1 MSRPRGLTSG
11 AIRGFGAR
19 EVGRAVATTRVLARH
34 GGRIVRR
41 RGEPVGRG
49 QVAAEELRQA
59 FAELGP
65 TYVKLAQ
72 LIASS
77 PGLFPQVLSDEFRSL
92 LDMVP
97 PIPSDQVSRVIA
109 EEFGAAPEEVF
120 ARFDL
125 VPLASAS
132 IAQVHTAQLLDGEEV
147 VVKVQRPAIRS
158 RLEGDL
164 RILMRIARMLERTSA
179 KGRMANPVAVV
190 EDFAATLA
198 EELNFVTEGRAME
211 TFDQNLRAFGKNDD
225 VRVPSVRWA
234 FTTPRV
240 LTMERINGYKIDDL
254 VELQATGWDL
264 AGALKKGVRGWMEA
278 ALEHGFF
285 HGDVH
290 AGNLMLDTGGR
301 VTFLDFGIMGRLDAK
316 TKEIIRHGLPALL
329 VHGDFKEVAKAIY
342 EMGAVLNPSDLDE
355 SARDIAEIVEPI
367 LGKPLSE
374 ISYGQILL
382 DIVRIGT
389 RYEVRLPRELVLVA
403 KQMLYFERYAKLLA
417 PDWNILNDPELI
429 GFLFEGLET
438 HAVGEDL
445 AAASAA
451 FADDLAGTVG
461 LAEP

>member
-1 MSRPRGLTSG
+1 MARPRGLTND
-11 AIRGFGAR
+11 AIRGFGGR
-19 EVGRAVATTRVLARH
+19 EIGRAATTARILTRH
-34 GGRIVRR
+34 AGRIARR
-41 RGEPVGRG
+41 RKALEGRA
-49 QVAAEELRQA
+49 QVAAEELREA

-77 PGLFPQVLSDEFRSL
+77 PGLFPAVLADEFRSL

-97 PIPSDQVSRVIA
+97 PIPYDQVSAVITSDL
-109 EEFGAAPEEVF
+109 GAPPESVF
-120 ARFDL
+120 ARFDSE
-125 VPLASAS
+125 PLASAS

-147 VVKVQRPAIRS
+147 VVKVQRPGIRE

-164 RILMRIARMLERTSA
+164 RILMRIARILERTSA
-179 KGRMANPVAVV
+179 KGRMANPIAVV
-190 EDFAATLA
+190 EDFAATLSD
-198 EELNFVTEGRAME
+198 ELNFVTKARSME
-211 TFDQNLRAFGKNDD
+211 TFERNLRAFGGNDQ
-225 VRVPSVRWA
+225 VRAPSVRWA

-254 VELQATGWDL
+254 AQLGETGWDL
-264 AGALKKGVRGWMEA
+264 AGALRKGVRAWMEA

-290 AGNLMLDTGGR
+290 AGNLMLDSDGR
-301 VTFLDFGIMGRLDAK
+301 IVFLDFGIMGSLDK
-316 TKEIIRHGLPALL
+316 QTKEIIRHGLPALL
-329 VHGDFKEVAKAIY
+329 VDGDFKEVAKAIY
-342 EMGAVLNPSDLDE
+342 EMGAVLNPQDLEE
-355 SARDIAEIVEPI
+355 SAKDIAEIVEPI

-374 ISYGQILL
+374 ISYGQILV

-403 KQMLYFERYAKLLA
+403 KQMLYFERYAKLMA

-438 HAVGEDL
+438 HAVGEEL
-445 AAASAA
+445 AGESAA
-451 FADDLAGTVG
+451 FAEKVAGKDT
-461 LAEP
+461 